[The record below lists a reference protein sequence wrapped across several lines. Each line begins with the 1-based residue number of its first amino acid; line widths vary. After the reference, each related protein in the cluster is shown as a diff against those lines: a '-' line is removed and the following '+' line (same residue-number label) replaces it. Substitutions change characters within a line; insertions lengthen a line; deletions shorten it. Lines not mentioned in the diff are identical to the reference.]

1 MSRIINTGD
10 TAQKRRNRHMRSCA
24 EVIRLLATRSTVD
37 PEAMDMSAFLVF
49 SLRDI
54 YATIEESAQ
63 AWDDKNY
70 WKKAENLRQKW
81 RWSHLSANK
90 LEKFILNNLWDDVT
104 TELLELIPQF
114 SGIKITS
121 ITRDSDWWAGALT
134 ALRKRAEEASER
146 QEA

>member
-1 MSRIINTGD
+1 
-10 TAQKRRNRHMRSCA
+10 
-24 EVIRLLATRSTVD
+24 
-37 PEAMDMSAFLVF
+37 MSAFLVF

-54 YATIEESAQ
+54 YGTIEESAQ

-70 WKKAENLRQKW
+70 WKKAEGLRQKW

-90 LEKFILNNLWDDVT
+90 LEKYILNNRWDDVT
-104 TELLELIPQF
+104 GELLELIPQF

-134 ALRKRAEEASER
+134 ALRKRSEEAAKAK